1 MTGNEIYRRKLE
13 EILLNTP
20 TSTGFNVAVGT
31 LLATF
36 VYMTLDTAV
45 LYIPVAAMV
54 AVQVARVYI
63 YTKARPFLL
72 DDENAPK
79 SRYDLLGWAKGYW
92 YATLATACIWASMS
106 VITIRVGTITEVTFA
121 LVVMAGICA
130 GAVGTMSALI
140 KFFAPYV
147 LIILL
152 PAILLLLF
160 SGEQM
165 QQFLAI
171 CAGLFGAFLLSTSVN
186 AHHRF
191 ETNTSQFFSRARQVS
206 KLQARASKLDRYAR
220 EMKRV
225 SQTDDLTGVSNRRHL
240 DAVLNSEF
248 ELARQ
253 KMRPLSLIMCDIDKF
268 KSINDNFGHHAGDA
282 CLKQVAKLLL
292 NEIDP
297 NTDMVARLGG
307 DEFVVVL
314 PGKPSNLAEEFVDNM
329 ERKLL
334 REHPSKDS
342 PAVTMTFGIS
352 FTLGMPSDSPK
363 QLMRRADEALYE
375 AKRRGQKSFAKT
387 GNTPGSRPGVTH

>member
-1 MTGNEIYRRKLE
+1 MTGNEIYQRKLE

-20 TSTGFNVAVGT
+20 TSTGFNVSVSA

-36 VYMTLDTAV
+36 VYMTLDTAI
-45 LYIPVAAMV
+45 LYIPVIVM
-54 AVQVARVYI
+54 AVVQAIRVYI
-63 YTKARPFLL
+63 YTKARPFLI
-72 DDENAPK
+72 DDENAPA
-79 SRYDLLGWAKGYW
+79 SRYDLFGWSNGYW
-92 YATLATACIWASMS
+92 YATIATACIWASMS
-106 VITIRVGTITEVTFA
+106 VITILTGTITEITFA
-121 LVVMAGICA
+121 MVVMAGICA

-147 LIILL
+147 LITIGPTILL
-152 PAILLLLF
+152 MLF
-160 SGEQM
+160 SGEQI

-171 CAGLFGAFLLSTSVN
+171 CGSLFGAFLLSTSVN

-191 ETNTSQFFSRARQVS
+191 ESNTSQFFSRARQLN
-206 KLQARASKLDRYAR
+206 KLQARATKLDRYAK

-240 DAVLNSEF
+240 EAVLNSEF

-253 KMRPLSLIMCDIDKF
+253 KMRPLSLVMCDIDKF
-268 KSINDNFGHHAGDA
+268 KNINDTHGHHAGDA
-282 CLKQVAKLLL
+282 SLKQVAKLLV
-292 NEIDP
+292 NEIDI

-314 PGKPSNLAEEFVDNM
+314 PGKPVNLAEEFVHQM
-329 ERKLL
+329 EAKLL
-334 REHPSKDS
+334 REHPRKDS
-342 PAVTMTFGIS
+342 PSITMTFGIS

-375 AKRRGQKSFAKT
+375 AKRRGQKYYAKE
-387 GNTPGSRPGVTH
+387 GGTPGSRPEARH

>member
-1 MTGNEIYRRKLE
+1 MTDNEIYQRKLE

-20 TSTGFNVAVGT
+20 TSTGFNVAVSA

-36 VYMTLDTAV
+36 VYMTLDSAI
-45 LYIPVAAMV
+45 LYIPVVIMAAI
-54 AVQVARVYI
+54 QIARVYI
-63 YTKARPFLL
+63 YTKARPYLTG
-72 DDENAPK
+72 DENAPA
-79 SRYDLLGWAKGYW
+79 SRYDLFGWSKGYW
-92 YATLATACIWASMS
+92 YATIATALVWASMS
-106 VITIRVGTITEVTFA
+106 IVTIRTGTITEITFA

-147 LIILL
+147 LIILA
-152 PAILLLLF
+152 PAIILLLF

-191 ETNTSQFFSRARQVS
+191 ESNTSQFFSRGRQLS
-206 KLQARASKLDRYAR
+206 KLQARATKLDRYAK

-240 DAVLNSEF
+240 EAVLGTEF

-268 KSINDNFGHHAGDA
+268 KAINDKLGHHAGDA
-282 CLKQVAKLLL
+282 CLKQVAKLLVDG
-292 NEIDP
+292 IDP

-307 DEFVVVL
+307 DEFVVVM
-314 PGKPSNLAEEFVDNM
+314 PGKSADLAENFVHNIQD
-329 ERKLL
+329 KLL
-334 REHPSKDS
+334 QVGPKSDQ
-342 PAVTMTFGIS
+342 PVITMTFGIS

-375 AKRRGQKSFAKT
+375 AKRRGSKLFAKAA
-387 GNTPGSRPGVTH
+387 GTPGSRPETRH

>member
-20 TSTGFNVAVGT
+20 TSTGFNVAVSA

-36 VYMTLDTAV
+36 VYMTLNTAI
-45 LYIPVAAMV
+45 LYFPVVVMAIIQAI
-54 AVQVARVYI
+54 RVYI
-63 YTKARPFLL
+63 YTKARPFLI
-72 DDENAPK
+72 DDENAPA
-79 SRYDLLGWAKGYW
+79 SRYDLFGWSKGYW
-92 YATLATACIWASMS
+92 YATIATSCVWASMS
-106 VITIRVGTITEVTFA
+106 VITILTGTITEITFA

-147 LIILL
+147 LITIG
-152 PAILLLLF
+152 PALLLMLF

-171 CAGLFGAFLLSTSVN
+171 CGALFGAFLLSTSVN

-191 ETNTSQFFSRARQVS
+191 ESNTSQFFSRARQLN
-206 KLQARASKLDRYAR
+206 KLQARATKLDRYAR

-240 DAVLNSEF
+240 EAVLNSEF

-253 KMRPLSLIMCDIDKF
+253 KMRPLSLVMCDIDKF
-268 KSINDNFGHHAGDA
+268 KSINDNHGHHAGDA
-282 CLKQVAKLLL
+282 SLKQVAKLLV
-292 NEIDP
+292 NEIDI

-314 PGKPSNLAEEFVDNM
+314 PGKPVNLAEEFVHKM
-329 ERKLL
+329 ETKLL
-334 REHPSKDS
+334 REHPDKDS
-342 PAVTMTFGIS
+342 PSITMTFGIS

-375 AKRRGQKSFAKT
+375 AKRRGQKYFSKEA
-387 GNTPGSRPGVTH
+387 GTPGSRPEVRH

>member
-1 MTGNEIYRRKLE
+1 MTGNEIYQRKLE

-20 TSTGFNVAVGT
+20 TSTGFNVAVSA

-36 VYMTLDTAV
+36 VYMTLDTAI
-45 LYIPVAAMV
+45 LYIPVVIMAT
-54 AVQVARVYI
+54 VQVLRVII
-63 YTKARPFLL
+63 YSKARPYLL
-72 DDENAPK
+72 GDENAAP
-79 SRYDLLGWAKGYW
+79 SRYDLFGWSKGYW
-92 YATLATACIWASMS
+92 YATIATACIWASMS
-106 VITIRVGTITEVTFA
+106 VITIRVGTITEITFA

-147 LIILL
+147 LITLV
-152 PAILLLLF
+152 PAIVLMLF

-171 CAGLFGAFLLSTSVN
+171 CGGLFGAFLLSTSVN

-191 ETNTSQFFSRARQVS
+191 ESNTSQFFSRARQVS
-206 KLQARASKLDRYAR
+206 KLQARATKLDRYAK

-240 DAVLNSEF
+240 EAVLTSEF

-253 KMRPLSLIMCDIDKF
+253 KMRPLSLVMCDIDKF
-268 KSINDNFGHHAGDA
+268 KSINDTHGHHAGDA
-282 CLKQVAKLLL
+282 SLKQVARLLQ

-307 DEFVVVL
+307 DEFIVVL
-314 PGKPSNLAEEFVDNM
+314 PGKPANLAEDFVRQM
-329 ERKLL
+329 ESKLL
-334 REHPSKDS
+334 QEHPGKDG
-342 PAVTMTFGIS
+342 PAISMTFGIS

-375 AKRRGQKSFAKT
+375 AKRRGQKFYAKAA
-387 GNTPGSRPGVTH
+387 GTPGARPETRH